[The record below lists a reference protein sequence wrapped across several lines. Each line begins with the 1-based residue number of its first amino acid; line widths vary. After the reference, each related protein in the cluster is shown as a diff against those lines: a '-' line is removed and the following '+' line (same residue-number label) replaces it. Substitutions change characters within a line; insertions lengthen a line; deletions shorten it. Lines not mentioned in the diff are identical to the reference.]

1 MTLPFNFEGRG
12 REITLT
18 DANKPSTRISL
29 HTGINVVG
37 RTVYIGVM
45 TPRGLGSKQIVA
57 YAFELVDAN
66 KTTVAKFSPATHREN
81 VVIGRLA
88 SPVGRYQ
95 VHITAVMM
103 SGAKLT
109 WHGVWVTVK

>member
-1 MTLPFNFEGRG
+1 
-12 REITLT
+12 
-18 DANKPSTRISL
+18 
-29 HTGINVVG
+29 
-37 RTVYIGVM
+37 
-45 TPRGLGSKQIVA
+45 
-57 YAFELVDAN
+57 
-66 KTTVAKFSPATHREN
+66 TVAKFSSATHREN

-95 VHITAVMM
+95 VHITAIMK